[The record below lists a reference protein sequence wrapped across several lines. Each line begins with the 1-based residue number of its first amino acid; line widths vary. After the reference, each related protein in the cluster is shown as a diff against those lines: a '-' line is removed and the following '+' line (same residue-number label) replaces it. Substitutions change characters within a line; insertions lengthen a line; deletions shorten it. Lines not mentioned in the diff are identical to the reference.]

1 MHDAKKNDELL
12 NKIYRNAHIALQSI
26 SNVMPEVAEGP
37 IKKELSDEY
46 DGYEKIIGEISTEM
60 ARVGAEPKD
69 IGVLKKT
76 MLWSSIKMKTL
87 ADNSQ
92 NHIADMMLQ
101 GTIMGITE
109 LLTIKSENDG
119 QMQEG
124 TANLVNK
131 LLELEESYEEKLKT
145 YL

>member
-1 MHDAKKNDELL
+1 MHDAKKNEELL

-26 SNVMPEVAEGP
+26 SNVMPEVEDCP
-37 IKKELSDEY
+37 LKKELLNQY
-46 DGYEKIIGEISTEM
+46 DGYDKLIGEISTEM

-69 IGVLKKT
+69 IGVMKKT
-76 MLWSSIKMKTL
+76 FMWSSIKMKTL
-87 ADNSQ
+87 TDNSQ

-119 QMQEG
+119 QMQEQ
-124 TANLVNK
+124 TATLVDK
-131 LLELEESYEEKLKT
+131 LLQLEECRLV
-145 YL
+145 

>member
-26 SNVMPEVAEGP
+26 SNVMSEIEDCPL
-37 IKKELSDEY
+37 KKELLNQY
-46 DGYEKIIGEISTEM
+46 DGYDKLIGEISTEM

-69 IGVLKKT
+69 IGVMKKT
-76 MLWSSIKMKTL
+76 FMWSSIKMKTL
-87 ADNSQ
+87 TDNSQ

-119 QMQEG
+119 QMQEN
-124 TANLVNK
+124 TANLVDK
-131 LLELEESYEEKLKT
+131 LLQLEESYEENLKT